1 VMVSCRH
8 DGGSNTHGSLD
19 LEMIPCGLHVY
30 VRMCEEERADAVK
43 RRSQDSHCEVGG
55 VHEPDRC
62 VEYSAIERKSS
73 GFVRTMFRDLR
84 VDNRCGKRLS
94 WCRSVFV
101 MRSRE
106 LHVCLALVI
115 RSWTPSSPQ
124 LQVSLSVLP
133 SRFNRDKF
141 FTQTRWRFVDANVV
155 KQNLVCLHL
164 WLLSLTLSRIGATTA
179 AKLWE
184 TGRISRFEAKYVV

>member
-1 VMVSCRH
+1 MMVSCRH
-8 DGGSNTHGSLD
+8 GGGSNTHGSLD
-19 LEMIPCGLHVY
+19 LEVIPRGLHVY

-115 RSWTPSSPQ
+115 RSWTLQVRNSKCHYLSSHLASTATSSSPKH
-124 LQVSLSVLP
+124 
-133 SRFNRDKF
+133 DG
-141 FTQTRWRFVDANVV
+141 A
-155 KQNLVCLHL
+155 L
-164 WLLSLTLSRIGATTA
+164 WMLI
-179 AKLWE
+179 
-184 TGRISRFEAKYVV
+184 Y